1 MTIPEFNDLGYL
13 PTYSKFRPNAPQI
26 KIHNHQWVL
35 ILEFTLWRG
44 CSQTAV
50 TKVRIMI
57 QNERQYKITRSKLK
71 ELLLDRS
78 TLDLPS
84 DLHPRQVLARK
95 NSLGILIGELE
106 QEIAEYDRLKSGQV
120 TQFPI
125 ESLRDLPRVAIAARI
140 AAGLTQKELAEKIGV
155 QEQQIQRYE
164 ANNYQAVGFD
174 RLQEVMSALDV
185 TIAKTVMQLGS

>member
-1 MTIPEFNDLGYL
+1 
-13 PTYSKFRPNAPQI
+13 
-26 KIHNHQWVL
+26 
-35 ILEFTLWRG
+35 
-44 CSQTAV
+44 
-50 TKVRIMI
+50 MI
-57 QNERQYKITRSKLK
+57 QNERQYKITRSKLRN
-71 ELLLDRS
+71 LQLDLA

-84 DLHPRQVLARK
+84 DLHPRQMLARK

-106 QEIAEYDRLKSGQV
+106 REITGYERLKSGQI

-125 ESLRDLPRVAIAARI
+125 ESIQDIPRITIEARI

-174 RLQEVMSALDV
+174 RLQEVMSALNV
-185 TIAKTVMQLGS
+185 TIGKTVMQLGNCN

>member
-1 MTIPEFNDLGYL
+1 
-13 PTYSKFRPNAPQI
+13 
-26 KIHNHQWVL
+26 
-35 ILEFTLWRG
+35 
-44 CSQTAV
+44 
-50 TKVRIMI
+50 MI

-71 ELLLDRS
+71 ELLLDRV

-95 NSLGILIGELE
+95 NSLGILIAELE
-106 QEIAEYDRLKSGQV
+106 QEILEYNRLKSGQV

-125 ESLRDLPRVAIAARI
+125 ESLQDLPRVAISARI

-164 ANNYQAVGFD
+164 ANNYQAVGFE
-174 RLQEVMSALDV
+174 RLQEVMSALNV
-185 TIAKTVMQLGS
+185 TIGKTVMQLGINN